1 MPPASPGTGAPRQ
14 GCSETLRVKTQDV
27 RADTGPAACTVRSP
41 PAPGPRAELGSRPGR
56 LPAARPLAARSI
68 PSPGGV
74 SMGQQTPELH
84 PNAHPPLS
92 HLSLAAPGLQPGPR
106 SGSAREGASLYC
118 LSASLGTWPLSSQ
131 LEMEPVPPALGGW
144 SLIHRTTREVP
155 KKELFSAQVGC
166 SLLPGLMCALLPHVA
181 AGAPTAG
188 SSETGCPPAQPH
200 TATPIAPPWPG
211 VADCDLRGSDAG

>member
-1 MPPASPGTGAPRQ
+1 
-14 GCSETLRVKTQDV
+14 
-27 RADTGPAACTVRSP
+27 
-41 PAPGPRAELGSRPGR
+41 
-56 LPAARPLAARSI
+56 
-68 PSPGGV
+68 
-74 SMGQQTPELH
+74 MGQQTPELH

-200 TATPIAPPWPG
+200 TATPTAPPGPG
-211 VADCDLRGSDAG
+211 VADCDLRGSDAGCGCGPGPVSWAQSLVHGSQDHGRRSPPPGSSHRVASEYLGLGVCPRTPFWPQGGWLSHQHPPGWGHCWVL